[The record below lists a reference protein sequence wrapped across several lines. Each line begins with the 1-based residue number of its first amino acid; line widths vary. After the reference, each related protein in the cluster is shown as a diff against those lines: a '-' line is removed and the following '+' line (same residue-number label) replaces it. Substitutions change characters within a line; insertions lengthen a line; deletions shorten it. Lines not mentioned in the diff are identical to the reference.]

1 VSSDVDERRGFV
13 YGVTAY
19 LLWGLFP
26 LYWPLLKPA
35 SALEILAHRMLWS
48 LGFVAI
54 LLWRTSGW
62 ANVRA
67 ILADREKRWLL
78 AGAAV
83 VITSNW
89 GTYIWGVNSHHV
101 VETSLGYFINPLFTI
116 LLGVVFLHERLR
128 RMQWVAVGI
137 GSVAI
142 VVLTVGYGRLPW
154 IALVLA
160 FSFGMYGYFKKRA
173 AVGAVESLAIET
185 GYLAIP
191 ALTTLIVIQ
200 VHGSLVFAQHSA
212 GNSTLLVL
220 TGVITAIP
228 LLFFGAATRRLPL
241 SVIGLLQYLAP
252 VLQLAV
258 GVTVNHEKMPL
269 ERWVGFGL
277 VWVALLVLTADG
289 IRRQR
294 RNHERDERLRE
305 EPAAAPVLPA
315 AKAERQ
321 TEPRC
326 RAHERSF
333 RRV

>member
-1 VSSDVDERRGFV
+1 MSSDVDERRGFI
-13 YGVTAY
+13 YGATAY

-54 LLWRTSGW
+54 LLWRTRGW
-62 ANVRA
+62 TNVRA
-67 ILADREKRWLL
+67 VLAIREKRWLL
-78 AGAAV
+78 GGAAV

-89 GTYIWGVNSHHV
+89 GTYIWGVNSKHV

-116 LLGVVFLHERLR
+116 LLGVLFLHERLR
-128 RMQWVAVGI
+128 RMQWVAVGVA
-137 GSVAI
+137 SVAI
-142 VVLTVGYGRLPW
+142 VVLAVGYGRLPW

-160 FSFGMYGYFKKRA
+160 TSFGLYGYFKKRA
-173 AVGAVESLAIET
+173 AVGALESLAIET

-191 ALTTLIVIQ
+191 ALTTLIVID
-200 VHGSLVFAQHSA
+200 VRGNLAFGSHGA
-212 GNSTLLVL
+212 GNVTLLVL

-252 VLQLAV
+252 VLQFLV
-258 GVTVNHEKMPL
+258 GVTVDHERMPT
-269 ERWVGFGL
+269 ERWVGFAL

-294 RNHERDERLRE
+294 R
-305 EPAAAPVLPA
+305 PAAVEAQAVVV
-315 AKAERQ
+315 K
-321 TEPRC
+321 
-326 RAHERSF
+326 RATN
-333 RRV
+333 V

>member
-1 VSSDVDERRGFV
+1 VGSDVDERRGLI
-13 YGVTAY
+13 YGATAY

-48 LGFVAI
+48 LGVVAI
-54 LLWRTSGW
+54 LLWRTRAW

-67 ILADREKRWLL
+67 GLADRRKRWLL

-89 GTYIWGVNSHHV
+89 GTYIWAVNANHV

-116 LLGVVFLHERLR
+116 VLGVVFLHERLR

-137 GSVAI
+137 ASVAI

-160 FSFGMYGYFKKRA
+160 TSFGLYGYFKKRA
-173 AVGAVESLAIET
+173 AVGALESLAIET

-191 ALTTLIVIQ
+191 ALTTLVVID
-200 VHGSLVFAQHSA
+200 VRGDLAFGRHGP
-212 GNSTLLVL
+212 GNVTLLVL
-220 TGVITAIP
+220 TGLITAIP

-252 VLQLAV
+252 VLQFLV
-258 GVTVNHEKMPL
+258 GVTVDHERMPP
-269 ERWVGFGL
+269 ERWAGFAL
-277 VWVALLVLTADG
+277 VWVALIVLTTDG
-289 IRRQR
+289 LRRQR
-294 RNHERDERLRE
+294 SNAGSQL
-305 EPAAAPVLPA
+305 VVS
-315 AKAERQ
+315 
-321 TEPRC
+321 
-326 RAHERSF
+326 RATK
-333 RRV
+333 V